1 MYEVDNLFAWIMQ
14 HSTQEV
20 IGILV
25 GAIAVAI
32 PIACIILAFIDTV
45 IDYAL
50 RYVNEDKEQR
60 RVIKDKLSYEKQI
73 DVGKKLS
80 KILGWHD
87 SWRSWVRKD
96 DYFIYGSIHRLIG
109 DKGKD
114 WEGDYTVSEL
124 HQLIKDLDGETK
136 IVRCSLLSLLLCL
149 KLFAILIITSLAVF
163 FLPLWLILS
172 VGICYAILRTARFIT
187 RYSKKFNKHIKKE
200 H

>member
-32 PIACIILAFIDTV
+32 PLACIVLAFIDTV

-60 RVIKDKLSYEKQI
+60 RVIRSALSYEKQV
-73 DVGKKLS
+73 DVGLS
-80 KILGWHD
+80 LERILKWHGSHRGWVMKSD
-87 SWRSWVRKD
+87 P
-96 DYFIYGSIHRLIG
+96 IIHRLVRNIVG
-109 DKGKD
+109 SGYADC
-114 WEGDYTVSEL
+114 EGDYRVSSLRRIAKELKGQTKTVRRSVIEVMFCA
-124 HQLIKDLDGETK
+124 KF
-136 IVRCSLLSLLLCL
+136 
-149 KLFAILIITSLAVF
+149 FAVLAVTALTIF

-172 VGICYAILRTARFIT
+172 VGVCYAVLRTARFIT
-187 RYSKKFNKHIKKE
+187 RYSKKFNTHIEKE

>member
-32 PIACIILAFIDTV
+32 PLTCIVLAFIDTV

-60 RVIKDKLSYEKQI
+60 RVIKAALSYEKQVDIGAELKKVVKGKVGWIFKFSFI
-73 DVGKKLS
+73 DYARVKN
-80 KILGWHD
+80 
-87 SWRSWVRKD
+87 
-96 DYFIYGSIHRLIG
+96 LIG
-109 DKGKD
+109 RSYADD
-114 WEGDYTVSEL
+114 EGDYSVRKLSRVAEDKEGVVRT
-124 HQLIKDLDGETK
+124 IK
-136 IVRCSLLSLLLCL
+136 LSILGLENCL
-149 KLFAILIITSLAVF
+149 YSTAILAMIGVVLF
-163 FLPLWLILS
+163 FLPLWLVLS
-172 VGICYAILRTARFIT
+172 VGICYAVLRTARFIT
-187 RYSKKFNKHIKKE
+187 RYSKKFNTHIKKE